1 MFVVLLGAPGAGKGT
16 QAAIMAEKTE
26 LTHMTTGELFRENIR
41 KGSEL
46 GKKAKPYY
54 DTGRLVPD
62 ELTIEMLLHALDES
76 DGKRGWLLDGF
87 PRNLGQAEALD
98 RSLSERGDAVDK
110 VLSIVVSDEEV
121 VRRLSTR
128 RNCRRCNT
136 VYGETNQAPLR
147 EGTCDRCH
155 DKLYQRPDD
164 QPDIVKKRLA
174 IFHNQTEPL
183 IAYYRR
189 AGKLREVDGENDAKM
204 VGELM
209 LAALKDN

>member
-1 MFVVLLGAPGAGKGT
+1 MLLGAPGAGKGT

-62 ELTIEMLLHALDES
+62 KITIGMLLQALDES

-98 RSLSERGDAVDK
+98 RALSERGDAVDK

-121 VRRLSTR
+121 VRRLSKR

-147 EGTCDRCH
+147 EGTCDICH
-155 DKLYQRPDD
+155 DKLYQRLDD

-189 AGKLREVDGENDAKM
+189 AGKLREVNGENDVKR

-209 LAALKDN
+209 LAALKEN

>member
-1 MFVVLLGAPGAGKGT
+1 MLLGAPGAGKGT
-16 QAAIMAEKTE
+16 QATMMVEKTE

-62 ELTIEMLLHALDES
+62 KLTIEMLLHGLDEGDS
-76 DGKRGWLLDGF
+76 KRGWLLDGF

-98 RSLSERGDAVDK
+98 RALSERGDAVDK

-121 VRRLSTR
+121 VRRLSKR
-128 RNCRRCNT
+128 QNCRTCNT
-136 VYGETNQAPLR
+136 VYGETDQAPLR
-147 EGTCDRCH
+147 EGMCDRCN
-155 DKLYQRPDD
+155 DKLYQRLDD
-164 QPDIVKKRLA
+164 QPDVVKKRLA

-189 AGKLREVDGENDAKM
+189 AGKLREVDGENDVKR

>member
-16 QAAIMAEKTE
+16 QATMIVEKTE

-62 ELTIEMLLHALDES
+62 KITIGMLLHSLDES
-76 DGKRGWLLDGF
+76 DDKGGWLLDGF

-98 RSLSERGDAVDK
+98 RALSERGDAVDK

-121 VRRLSTR
+121 VRRLSKR

-147 EGTCDRCH
+147 EGTCDICH
-155 DKLYQRPDD
+155 DKLYQRLDD

-189 AGKLREVDGENDAKM
+189 AGKLREVNGENDAKR

-209 LAALKDN
+209 LAALKEN

>member
-1 MFVVLLGAPGAGKGT
+1 MLLGAPGAGKGT
-16 QAAIMAEKTE
+16 QATTIVEKTE

-62 ELTIEMLLHALDES
+62 KITIGMLLHSLDES
-76 DGKRGWLLDGF
+76 DDKGGWLLDGF
-87 PRNLGQAEALD
+87 PRNLGQAQALD
-98 RSLSERGDAVDK
+98 RALSERGDAVDK

-121 VRRLSTR
+121 VRRLSKR

-147 EGTCDRCH
+147 EGTCDICH
-155 DKLYQRPDD
+155 DKLYQRLDD

-189 AGKLREVDGENDAKM
+189 AGKLREVNGENDVKR

-209 LAALKDN
+209 LAALKEN

>member
-1 MFVVLLGAPGAGKGT
+1 VFVVLLGAPGAGKGT
-16 QAAIMAEKTE
+16 QATTMVEKTE

-46 GKKAKPYY
+46 GKRAKPYY

-62 ELTIEMLLHALDES
+62 KLTIEMLLHGLDE
-76 DGKRGWLLDGF
+76 DDRKGGWLLDGF
-87 PRNLGQAEALD
+87 PRNLGQAQALD
-98 RSLSERGDAVDK
+98 RALSERGHAVDK
-110 VLSIVVSDEEV
+110 VLYIVVSDKEV
-121 VRRLSTR
+121 VRRLSKR

-136 VYGETNQAPLR
+136 VYGETDQAPLR

-155 DKLYQRPDD
+155 DKLYQRLDDRPDV
-164 QPDIVKKRLA
+164 VKKRLA

-183 IAYYRR
+183 ISYYRR
-189 AGKLREVDGENDAKM
+189 AGTLREVDGENDAKR